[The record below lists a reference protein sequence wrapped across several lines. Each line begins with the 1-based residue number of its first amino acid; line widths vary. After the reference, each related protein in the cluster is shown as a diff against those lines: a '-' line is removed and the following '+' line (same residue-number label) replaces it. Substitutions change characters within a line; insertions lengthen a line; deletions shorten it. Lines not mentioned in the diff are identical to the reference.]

1 MPSGPLSFKETDVAR
16 ALRAAA
22 KAGAPFHLRIERR
35 TGDILILPGTGV
47 SEQGAPDR
55 RAGDPTDD
63 DLDQELAEW
72 EAQQR
77 G

>member
-1 MPSGPLSFKETDVAR
+1 MSRGPLAFKETDVAR

-22 KAGAPFHLRIERR
+22 KAGGPFHLRIERR
-35 TGDILILPGTGV
+35 TGDILILPGPGI
-47 SEQGAPDR
+47 SEQGAATRP
-55 RAGDPTDD
+55 AGDPTDD

>member
-1 MPSGPLSFKETDVAR
+1 MPSGPLAFKETDVAR
-16 ALRAAA
+16 ALRAAS
-22 KAGAPFHLRIERR
+22 KAGGAFHLRIERR
-35 TGDILILPGTGV
+35 TGDILILPGPGV
-47 SEQGAPDR
+47 SEQGAAASP
-55 RAGDPTDD
+55 AGDPTDD

>member
-1 MPSGPLSFKETDVAR
+1 MSRGPLAFKETDVAR
-16 ALRAAA
+16 ALRAAG

-47 SEQGAPDR
+47 SEQGAP
-55 RAGDPTDD
+55 AGAAEDQSDD
-63 DLDQELAEW
+63 DLDRELAEW

>member
-1 MPSGPLSFKETDVAR
+1 MSRGPLAFKETDVAR
-16 ALRAAA
+16 ALRAAS
-22 KAGAPFHLRIERR
+22 KAGGDFHLRIERR
-35 TGDILILPGTGV
+35 TGDILILPGAGV
-47 SEQGAPDR
+47 SEQGVAAR
-55 RAGDPTDD
+55 SAEDPTDQ